1 MKRILVTGG
10 TGFIGSHTCASLLES
25 GKEVYILDSLIN
37 SNKSSLENIKLIFS
51 KRNIDISNKLHFFKG
66 DLRDKE
72 FIDAIFEK
80 VKSKGNSIDG
90 VIHFAGLKAV
100 AESVNYPL
108 KYWENNVIGSFNLF
122 KSMLENNCKTIVFS
136 SSATVY
142 GNPKDELLKESADIN
157 PINTYGSTKF
167 TVENLLKNIY
177 ETKSNEWNVAI
188 LRYFNPIGA
197 HDSGLIGENPLNKP
211 NNIFPLIINAAY
223 EKNKL
228 KVFGNDWPTH
238 DGTCIRDYIHVSD
251 LAEGHLKALDF
262 LFKNNNQ
269 LINFNIGT
277 GKGYSVLD
285 LIKTFEKV
293 NNVAVPYIFSNRRD
307 GDSCKLVA
315 NNSKAKQILNW
326 YPIKTLEEMCR
337 DGWRW
342 KQMNP
347 EGYS

>member
-10 TGFIGSHTCASLLES
+10 TGFIGSHTCASLLEN
-25 GKEVYILDSLIN
+25 GNEVYILDSLSN
-37 SNKSSLENIKLIFS
+37 SSKKSLEKIKLIFS
-51 KRNIDISNKLHFFKG
+51 QKNIDISNKLYFFKG

-72 FIDAIFEK
+72 FIDSVFEK
-80 VKSKGNSIDG
+80 VKCKGNSIDG

-108 KYWENNVIGSFNLF
+108 KYWENNVIGSFNLL
-122 KSMLENNCKTIVFS
+122 KSMSDNNCKTIVFS

-142 GNPKDELLKESADIN
+142 GNPKDELLKESSNIN
-157 PINTYGSTKF
+157 PINTYGETKF

-177 ETKSNEWNVAI
+177 QTKKDAWNIAI

-197 HDSGLIGENPLNKP
+197 HDSGLIGENPLDKP

-228 KVFGNDWPTH
+228 NVFGNDWPTH

-251 LAEGHLKALDF
+251 LAQGHLKALDF
-262 LFKNNNQ
+262 LFENNNQ
-269 LINFNIGT
+269 FINLNIGT

-285 LIKTFEKV
+285 LIKTFETV
-293 NNVAVPYIFSNRRD
+293 NSVEVPFIFSNRRD
-307 GDSCKLVA
+307 GDTCKLVA
-315 NNSKAKQILNW
+315 NNLKQNN
-326 YPIKTLEEMCR
+326 Y
-337 DGWRW
+337 
-342 KQMNP
+342 
-347 EGYS
+347 